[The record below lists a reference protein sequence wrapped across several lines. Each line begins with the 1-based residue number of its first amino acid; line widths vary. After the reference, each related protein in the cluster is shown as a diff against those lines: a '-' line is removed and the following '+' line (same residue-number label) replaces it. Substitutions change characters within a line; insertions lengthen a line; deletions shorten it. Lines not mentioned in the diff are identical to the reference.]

1 MNLYIYDNESIGICC
16 KLSNL
21 KDNDRIGFAAKQN
34 LNSVCQNS
42 YGFIKSLMLSDNSI
56 KAQILWKK

>member
-1 MNLYIYDNESIGICC
+1 MNLYVYDNETIGIYC

-42 YGFIKSLMLSDNSI
+42 YGFIKSLMLSDISL
-56 KAQILWKK
+56 KAPICM